1 MPLHTP
7 ACHVATPSALPI
19 QFTTPTP
26 MYRQNPFRRRLHTS
40 SCRCPPSLCSV
51 PAHTC
56 LHRLSSVV
64 RCMSRLS
71 HPVTLSLRVRAYKRS
86 PPPVAIRLRQRLLS
100 ASGKPRRAHLFPPPP
115 LSVGRSPRCLPLS
128 SCRSWSFAKLWSYFS
143 TRRTDTFIVSEL
155 LRLDRDGESS
165 PHRCSPFL
173 A

>member
-26 MYRQNPFRRRLHTS
+26 MYGQNPFRRRLHTS

-86 PPPVAIRLRQRLLS
+86 PPHPLQFICVS
-100 ASGKPRRAHLFPPPP
+100 ASCPPPVSRVALICFHHCRSLWADP
-115 LSVGRSPRCLPLS
+115 LAASLSPLADPGASLSFGATSRLGEPTPSSSVS
-128 SCRSWSFAKLWSYFS
+128 SCAS
-143 TRRTDTFIVSEL
+143 TVMVS
-155 LRLDRDGESS
+155 RHPTVVPR
-165 PHRCSPFL
+165 F
-173 A
+173 